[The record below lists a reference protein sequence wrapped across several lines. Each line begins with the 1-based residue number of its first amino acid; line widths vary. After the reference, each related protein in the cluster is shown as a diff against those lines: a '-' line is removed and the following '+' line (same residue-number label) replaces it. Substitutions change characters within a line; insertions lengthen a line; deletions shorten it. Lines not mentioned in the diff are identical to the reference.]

1 MTGGFDKSESINMSL
16 AEAAS
21 EKSWLLA
28 VGSQRKEL
36 SDTQASLEWKNIR
49 KKYPKVKLL
58 ANLGLTQALT
68 TPVEKIEN
76 LVESTEAIGLI
87 IHLNPLQEAIQK
99 EGTPNF
105 KGGLE
110 VLSSLS
116 QKLKVP
122 LIVKEVGCG
131 FSASTLVRLNEVG
144 VKVVDVSGLGG
155 THWGRVE
162 TLRFEKGDSG
172 QAIGQS
178 FNHWGISTV
187 ESLLAAREIKTN
199 YEVWAS
205 GGVRSG
211 VDVAKALALGASMVG
226 VAQPFMDAALKGVPA
241 LMQLMA
247 QMEQELKISMFCLG
261 IDRLEGFQK
270 RKVWQWRKI

>member
-21 EKSWLLA
+21 EKNWLLA

-36 SDTQASLEWKNIR
+36 SEAQAGLEWKNIR
-49 KKYPKVKLL
+49 KKFPNVKLL
-58 ANLGLTQALT
+58 ANLGLSQALT
-68 TPVEKIEN
+68 TPVDKIEK
-76 LVESTEAIGLI
+76 LIESTEAIGLI
-87 IHLNPLQEAIQK
+87 IHLNSLQEAIQK

-110 VLSSLS
+110 ALSHLT

-122 LIVKEVGCG
+122 IIVKEVGCG
-131 FSASTLVRLNEVG
+131 FSPATLLRLNEVG

-162 TLRFEKGDSG
+162 TLRFAQGDLG

-178 FNHWGISTV
+178 FNNWGISTV
-187 ESLLAAREIKTN
+187 DSLLAAREIKTN

-211 VDVAKALALGASMVG
+211 VDAAKALALGASMVG
-226 VAQPFMDAALKGVPA
+226 VAQPFMDAALKGTPA
-241 LMQLMA
+241 LIQLMT

-261 IDRLEGFQK
+261 IDRLEGFHK